1 MHELS
6 IAQNLI
12 EIIEE
17 EASRKSFSKVK
28 KIGLRIGEM
37 ACVDKEALSFCLEV
51 ASKGTC
57 VEGAG
62 LLFED
67 SPLKGKCQSCDH
79 LFYIKDLIFR
89 CPRCEGIDIDIM
101 SGREIRVSYLDVED
115 GRDPNEKT

>member
-17 EASRKSFSKVK
+17 AASQKNFSKVK
-28 KIGLRIGEM
+28 KISLRIGEM

-57 VEGAG
+57 VEGAR

-67 SPLKGKCQSCDH
+67 SPLRGKCRSCDH
-79 LFYIKDLIFR
+79 LFSIRDLVFR
-89 CPRCEGIDIDIM
+89 CPRCEGIDIHVM

-115 GRDPNEKT
+115 GRDLNEKT